1 MTTDLMLFCLTLK
14 QRKKFVNYLK
24 VNKLQEGDQVIY
36 SDDLFSKF
44 GVIEDEASDWEEE
57 EGMENAIKKAKTKT
71 KKGERQ
77 PKVLRKKSVKVF
89 FKGPQEVYEI
99 KDRTSGVS
107 EVK

>member
-1 MTTDLMLFCLTLK
+1 MSK
-14 QRKKFVNYLK
+14 PEAEKKFVNYLK

-44 GVIEDEASDWEEE
+44 GVIEDEASDSEEE
-57 EGMENAIKKAKTKT
+57 EGMEDAIKKAKTKT

-77 PKVLRKKSVKVF
+77 PKVSRKRLLEVF
-89 FKGPQEVYEI
+89 FKGLQEVYEI
-99 KDRTSGVS
+99 KDRTTGAS